1 MERRWVVRPLAQSDI
16 EAAAGWYEEQQS
28 ELGLRFVDA
37 VDHVLTRIRDTPLQ
51 FPVIS
56 PDVGAHYSRPSPT
69 RCVNVAKSKLEGLFV
84 DELARLQ
91 PTQGFM
97 RLVKDRVLGAWREM
111 RSHEQRRIEEIE
123 GRQKTIRERLDRLD
137 EAFLYERSIDI
148 DTYDRQHDRLREEVT
163 LARVERHARE
173 LEEMDVEGIL
183 GVRRAR
189 SPECVEPLG
198 PVIARPRAAA
208 PAAVLS

>member
-1 MERRWVVRPLAQSDI
+1 
-16 EAAAGWYEEQQS
+16 
-28 ELGLRFVDA
+28 
-37 VDHVLTRIRDTPLQ
+37 
-51 FPVIS
+51 
-56 PDVGAHYSRPSPT
+56 
-69 RCVNVAKSKLEGLFV
+69 
-84 DELARLQ
+84 
-91 PTQGFM
+91 
-97 RLVKDRVLGAWREM
+97 M

-163 LARVERHARE
+163 LAQVERHARE